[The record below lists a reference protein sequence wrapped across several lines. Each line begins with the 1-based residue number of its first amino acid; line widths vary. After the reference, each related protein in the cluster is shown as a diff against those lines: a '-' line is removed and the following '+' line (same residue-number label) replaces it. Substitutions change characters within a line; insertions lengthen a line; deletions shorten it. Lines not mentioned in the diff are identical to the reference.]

1 MKTISSVDLGVPHYA
16 IDMHEL
22 SPQHTHPLPHTH
34 TKEEKT
40 HDFLV
45 AGGAKDGDRL

>member
-1 MKTISSVDLGVPHYA
+1 MKTISSVDLGVPHYV

-22 SPQHTHPLPHTH
+22 SPQHTHTHLHTH

-45 AGGAKDGDRL
+45 AGGAKDRDHL